1 MRNRYF
7 IQRITVDIA
16 IPNMAPDEDR
26 ATKPRDHRQKIRE
39 LIEENVLGVSV
50 LAINAEPRFVHVDGN
65 SIQFGNYSR
74 EWAVAEHD

>member
-26 ATKPRDHRQKIRE
+26 ATKPRDHRQQIRE

-50 LAINAEPRFVHVDGN
+50 LASNAEPRFVHVDGN
-65 SIQFGNYSR
+65 SIQFGHCAGG
-74 EWAVAEHD
+74 WAADRD